1 MKIEHKLGLN
11 MVCKTCGLPD
21 ELCACSDIAKEIQ
34 TSIKLFVEKRK
45 WGKSVTCVEGLNEK
59 EIDLPR
65 LAKKLKSKIA
75 TGGTAKDGK
84 IELQGNH
91 LYAVKDILIKEG
103 FSEEQIDVDLASLRL
118 ASRRR

>member
-1 MKIEHKLGLN
+1 
-11 MVCKTCGLPD
+11 MVCKTCGLPE
-21 ELCACSDIAKEIQ
+21 ELCACSDIAQESQ
-34 TSIKLFVEKRK
+34 TSIKVFVEKRK
-45 WGKSVTCVEGLNEK
+45 WGKNVTVVNGLNEK

-103 FSEEQIDVDLASLRL
+103 FSEEQIDVDLASLRI
-118 ASRRR
+118 ATRRR

>member
-1 MKIEHKLGLN
+1 
-11 MVCKTCGLPD
+11 MVCKTCGLPE

-34 TSIKLFVEKRK
+34 TSIKVYVERRK
-45 WGKSVTCVEGLNEK
+45 WGKLCTLIVGLNDR
-59 EIDLPR
+59 EIDLPK

-91 LYAVKDILIKEG
+91 LYAVKDVLIAEG
-103 FSEEQIDVDLASLRL
+103 FAEDQIDVDMSSLKAVARK
-118 ASRRR
+118 R